1 MAHPS
6 ATANRRRYDQ
16 VRMASGL
23 DTAAGIWLIISA
35 FFLAVSAEGFWN
47 FLIVGLL
54 VGAMALARATR
65 AQEQAGL
72 SWANAVLGAWLVISP
87 WVLDYAT
94 DAAQW
99 NAVISGI
106 IVVLL
111 AVWSAAATPRR
122 EPVTVRHD
130 RDRTT
135 PPPR

>member
-1 MAHPS
+1 MAHTT
-6 ATANRRRYDQ
+6 ATAHRHRYDQ

-23 DTAAGIWLIISA
+23 DTAAGLWLIISA
-35 FFLAVSAEGFWN
+35 FTLAESPAGFWN

-72 SWANAVLGAWLVISP
+72 SWANAILGAWLVVSP
-87 WVLDYAT
+87 WVLDYAVE
-94 DAAQW
+94 AAQW

-106 IVVLL
+106 VIVCL

-135 PPPR
+135 PR